1 MRREALGDS
10 FVCHC
15 RMCQKVSS
23 CPGLTLIGIQTDTV
37 HDAFHYTHGK
47 PVSFSSSNHCRRFFC
62 GSCGTAIGY
71 DVYKSFGLCVM
82 MFDNG
87 TTEPLLA
94 PTSAY
99 GVESKPL
106 WLDCVPS
113 LLQSRT
119 EVYLLPAG
127 MENNQHP
134 GHDTADWTLLHKQAL
149 SSVKHST
156 AKHPCSE

>member
-62 GSCGTAIGY
+62 GSCGIIQPPPKK
-71 DVYKSFGLCVM
+71 DFNFFEVFGLYVTHTRNSLHR
-82 MFDNG
+82 FPDFESSFTHVVALASTPTG
-87 TTEPLLA
+87 PLDSTSTR
-94 PTSAY
+94 PTLKINIRI
-99 GVESKPL
+99 SKGKFIPI
-106 WLDCVPS
+106 CFHKNP
-113 LLQSRT
+113 R
-119 EVYLLPAG
+119 YAHH
-127 MENNQHP
+127 HP
-134 GHDTADWTLLHKQAL
+134 GH
-149 SSVKHST
+149 
-156 AKHPCSE
+156 